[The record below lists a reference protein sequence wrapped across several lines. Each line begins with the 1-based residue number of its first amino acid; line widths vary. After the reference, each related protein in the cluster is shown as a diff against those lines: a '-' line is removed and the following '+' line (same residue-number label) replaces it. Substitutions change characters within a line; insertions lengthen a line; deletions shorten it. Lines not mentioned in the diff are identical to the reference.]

1 MTGKV
6 VLSGDL
12 SFNSLAEVFQIL
24 GGNNSTGV
32 LRISSQYAP
41 SDGIVYFIKGEPIN
55 GSDGSL
61 NGLDAVYALFGRTEG
76 KFEFLEENITVK
88 KAIKKGRMEIVL
100 DAMRMLDD
108 GVIRKVGPPS
118 FEQAPPLEEHQAG
131 AGEGL
136 SVLKGPPIDF
146 LYVVD
151 EEDFTDGRTVVK
163 EGSHGK
169 WLWVILDGMVKVT
182 KETPKGPLTIS
193 HVGEGCFIGT
203 FASFLFQ
210 EHARNASVTA
220 VGEARLGLLD
230 TQQLSVE
237 FRALSP
243 DLRSVLVSMDGRLRK
258 ITNRVGQ
265 LAEKRDAM
273 TQLAKGKEVILKK
286 GSTKTAAYRI
296 AEGEGCLMGQAR
308 KGPFY
313 LLPLEKNDFFG
324 NLPFLNIGQEPKHAA
339 VMAPKDLKAKKMD
352 VESLQDEYDHL
363 QGTIKSMVLSL
374 NSSIA
379 ATTKMAFRLFEGK

>member
-1 MTGKV
+1 MTEKV

-41 SDGIVYFIKGEPIN
+41 NPGIVYFMNGEPIN

-61 NGLDAVYALFGRTEG
+61 YGLDAVYALFGRTEG
-76 KFEFLEENITVK
+76 KFEFLEEQVTIQR
-88 KAIKKGRMEIVL
+88 AIQKGRMEIVL

-108 GVIRKVGPPS
+108 GVIKKLGPPS
-118 FEQAPPLEEHQAG
+118 FEQAPIPEEGRAG
-131 AGEGL
+131 NGGGVP
-136 SVLKGPPIDF
+136 VLKGPPVDF

-151 EEDFTDGRTVVK
+151 EEDFSDGRTVVK

-182 KETPKGPLTIS
+182 KESPKGPLTVS
-193 HVGEGCFIGT
+193 HIGEGCFIGT

-243 DLRSVLVSMDGRLRK
+243 ELRNVLVSMDGRLRK
-258 ITNRVGQ
+258 ITDRLAQ
-265 LAEKRDAM
+265 LAGEQNAM
-273 TQLAKGKEVILKK
+273 TQRAKGKEVILKK
-286 GSTKTAAYRI
+286 GSTKAGAYVI
-296 AEGEGCLMGQAR
+296 TGGESCLMGQTK
-308 KGPFY
+308 KGPLY
-313 LLPLEKNDFFG
+313 LLSLEKNDFFG
-324 NLPFLNIGQEPKHAA
+324 NLPFLNMGQEPEHAA
-339 VMAPKDLKAKKMD
+339 VMAPKDLKVKKLH
-352 VESLQDEYDHL
+352 VESLQEECDQL
-363 QGTIKSMVLSL
+363 QGTIKSMVLNL
-374 NSSIA
+374 NSAIA
-379 ATTKMAFRLFEGK
+379 ATTKMALSLFQGK

>member
-1 MTGKV
+1 MNEKV

-32 LRISSQYAP
+32 LRISSQYVSSP
-41 SDGIVYFIKGEPIN
+41 GIVYFISGDPVN
-55 GSDGSL
+55 GSDGSM

-76 KFEFLEENITVK
+76 KYEFLEEEVTVQR
-88 KAIKKGRMEIVL
+88 AIKKGRMEIVL

-108 GVIRKVGPPS
+108 GAIKKVGPPT
-118 FEQAPPLEEHQAG
+118 FEQAPLPEEHQAVKG
-131 AGEGL
+131 GGL
-136 SVLKGPPIDF
+136 SVLKGPAVDF

-151 EEDFTDGRTVVK
+151 EEDFSDGKTVVR

-193 HVGEGCFIGT
+193 HIGEGCFIGT

-210 EHARNASVTA
+210 EHSRNASVTA

-243 DLRSVLVSMDGRLRK
+243 DLRNVLVSMDGRLRR
-258 ITNRVGQ
+258 ITDRVAQ
-265 LAEKRDAM
+265 LAGQRDAM

-286 GSTKTAAYRI
+286 GTTKAGAYIITA
-296 AEGEGCLMGQAR
+296 GEACLMGQSK
-308 KGPFY
+308 KGPLH
-313 LLPLEKNDFFG
+313 LLTLEKKDFFG
-324 NLPFLNIGQEPKHAA
+324 NLPFLDMGQEPQKAA
-339 VMAPKDLKAKKMD
+339 VMAPKDLKVHKLD
-352 VESLQDEYDHL
+352 VKSLQEDFGQA
-363 QGTIKSMVLSL
+363 QGTIRSMVLNL

-379 ATTKMAFRLFEGK
+379 ATTRMAIRLFEGN

>member
-41 SDGIVYFIKGEPIN
+41 NPGIVYFISGDPVN

-61 NGLDAVYALFGRTEG
+61 HGLDAVYALFGRTEG
-76 KFEFLEENITVK
+76 KFEFLEEEVTVK
-88 KAIKKGRMEIVL
+88 RAIKKGRMEIVL

-108 GVIRKVGPPS
+108 GVIKKVGPPS
-118 FEQAPPLEEHQAG
+118 FEQAPIPGEHEAG
-131 AGEGL
+131 REGGL
-136 SVLKGPPIDF
+136 FVLKGPPVDF

-151 EEDFTDGRTVVK
+151 EEDFSDGRTVVN

-182 KETPKGPLTIS
+182 KETPTGPLTVAHI
-193 HVGEGCFIGT
+193 GEGCFIGT

-243 DLRSVLVSMDGRLRK
+243 DFRNVLVSMDGRLRK
-258 ITNRVGQ
+258 ITDRVAH
-265 LAEKRDAM
+265 LAAEREAM

-286 GSTKTAAYRI
+286 GSPKAGAYII
-296 AEGEGCLMGQAR
+296 ASGEGCLMGQTK
-308 KGPFY
+308 KGPLY
-313 LLPLEKNDFFG
+313 LLTLEKNDFFG
-324 NLPFLNIGQEPKHAA
+324 NLPFLHMGQEPRHAA
-339 VMAPKDLKAKKMD
+339 VMAPKDLKVKKLD
-352 VESLQDEYDHL
+352 VESLQKEFDQL
-363 QGTIKSMVLSL
+363 QGTIKSMVLNL

-379 ATTKMAFRLFEGK
+379 ATTDMALNLFQGK

>member
-41 SDGIVYFIKGEPIN
+41 NPGIVYFINGDPIN

-61 NGLDAVYALFGRTEG
+61 HGLDAVYALFGRTEG
-76 KFEFLEENITVK
+76 KFEFLEEEVTVQRT
-88 KAIKKGRMEIVL
+88 IKKGRMEIVL

-108 GVIRKVGPPS
+108 DVIKKVGPPS
-118 FEQAPPLEEHQAG
+118 FEQAPIPEEYQAG
-131 AGEGL
+131 KGGGV
-136 SVLKGPPIDF
+136 SVLKGPPVDF

-151 EEDFTDGRTVVK
+151 EEDFSDGRTVVN

-182 KETPKGPLTIS
+182 KETPKGPLTVS
-193 HVGEGCFIGT
+193 HIGEGCFIGT

-210 EHARNASVTA
+210 EHARNASVIA

-243 DLRSVLVSMDGRLRK
+243 DLRNVLVSMDGRLRK
-258 ITNRVGQ
+258 ITDRVAQ
-265 LAEKRDAM
+265 LAGERNAM
-273 TQLAKGKEVILKK
+273 TQLAKGKELILKK
-286 GSTKTAAYRI
+286 GSTKAGAYI
-296 AEGEGCLMGQAR
+296 ITGGEGCLMSQTK
-308 KGPFY
+308 KGPLY
-313 LLPLEKNDFFG
+313 LLTLEKNDFFG
-324 NLPFLNIGQEPKHAA
+324 NLPFLHMGQEPQQAA
-339 VMAPKDLKAKKMD
+339 VMAPKDLKVKKLD
-352 VESLQDEYDHL
+352 VESLQKEFEQL
-363 QGTIKSMVLSL
+363 QGTIKSMVLNL

-379 ATTKMAFRLFEGK
+379 ATSDMAMRLFEGN